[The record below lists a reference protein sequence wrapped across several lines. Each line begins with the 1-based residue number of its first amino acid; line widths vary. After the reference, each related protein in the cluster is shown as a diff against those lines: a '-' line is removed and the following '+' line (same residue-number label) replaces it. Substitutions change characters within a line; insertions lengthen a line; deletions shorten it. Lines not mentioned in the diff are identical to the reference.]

1 MTNTQNEGPS
11 MGVKN
16 CKAKD
21 SRSWHAST
29 SRSLRSSMCCNRAND
44 RSQYV
49 PLKSTYNW
57 STLVKHIVS
66 FLVSQ
71 IDQHIA
77 AASVNNIVLCLC
89 LPAQTSYYTNIL
101 YLLVAVYKNTP
112 AVPNYR
118 SFDFFYL
125 KFDHLSYLKNLC
137 IHSQT

>member
-1 MTNTQNEGPS
+1 MKGHPWDAN
-11 MGVKN
+11 N
-16 CKAKD
+16 CKVED
-21 SRSWHAST
+21 SRSWQAST
-29 SRSLRSSMCCNRAND
+29 SCSLWSSVCCNRAHD

-125 KFDHLSYLKNLC
+125 KFDHLSYLKKLC